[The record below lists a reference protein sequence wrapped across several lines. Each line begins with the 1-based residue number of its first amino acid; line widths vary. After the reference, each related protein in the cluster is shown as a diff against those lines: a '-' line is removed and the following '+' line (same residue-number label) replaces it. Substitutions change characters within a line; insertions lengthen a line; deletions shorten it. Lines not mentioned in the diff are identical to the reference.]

1 MLFDTDILIFVQ
13 RGNMKAARLI
23 EKTSERKISILTY
36 MELLQG
42 AKNKKQHKYTIDF
55 LKTFDFEILPLTENI
70 GHRAAV
76 YVEEY
81 SLSHHVRSGD
91 AIIAASA
98 VENGLPLSTANV
110 KHFKHIKELD
120 LVIFKP

>member
-13 RGNMKAARLI
+13 HGNKKAARLI
-23 EKTSERKISILTY
+23 EKTGERKISILTY

-42 AKNKKQHKYTIDF
+42 AKDKKQHKYTTDF
-55 LKTFDFEILPLTENI
+55 IKTFDFEILPLTENI

-81 SLSHHVRSGD
+81 SLSHNLRSGD

-98 VENGLPLSTANV
+98 VENGQSLSSANA
-110 KHFKHIKELD
+110 KHFRHIKELD